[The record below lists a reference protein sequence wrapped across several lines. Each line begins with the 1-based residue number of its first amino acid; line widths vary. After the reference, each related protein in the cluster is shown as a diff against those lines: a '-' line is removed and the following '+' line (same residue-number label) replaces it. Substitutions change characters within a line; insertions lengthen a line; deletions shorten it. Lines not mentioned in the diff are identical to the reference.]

1 MFDPQG
7 ELTPSKTP
15 RYPAQPDRHSHHPSS
30 GASSWPVV
38 LYGGGRI
45 EVESIANRL
54 QVLGDNIDPISNAM
68 TAVPEISR
76 YVSIYRA
83 LSAREQKVLLA
94 SLALLPLFWLGLRL
108 AGLRRFQAWLDRS
121 PVAQRTPLTHT
132 EAAALGVAVNRAAKH
147 VFGPVTC
154 LTRSLVLR
162 WWLLRR
168 YGTTSDLYRRAL
180 EQGEFAAHAGG
191 KDGIPLNDRRVCS
204 ALCHFESSDS

>member
-1 MFDPQG
+1 
-7 ELTPSKTP
+7 
-15 RYPAQPDRHSHHPSS
+15 
-30 GASSWPVV
+30 
-38 LYGGGRI
+38 
-45 EVESIANRL
+45 
-54 QVLGDNIDPISNAM
+54 M

-83 LSAREQKVLLA
+83 LAAREQKVLLA

-168 YGTTSDLYRRAL
+168 YGTTSDLCIGVRL
-180 EQGEFAAHAGG
+180 EQGEFAAHAWVE
-191 KDGIPLNDRRVCS
+191 KDGIPLNDRPEFVARY
-204 ALCHFESSDS
+204 AIFESK